1 MLRRLRKWF
10 AAAGGA
16 DGGRANAVV
25 QQEAARARSPLEE
38 ALAACPEDA
47 DLNFRVGQQYLAAG
61 DAAAALDHFH
71 LALHFAPGAFHAC
84 AGRVA
89 ALQGL
94 GRSAEEADAYR
105 EFLRAN
111 PAHPAAAYAL
121 ARWHHARAEYESAV
135 ALLRPVAAR
144 AGVDRDACNLLG
156 LILGRE
162 FGQFDEAEKLL
173 RLALEPDPAW
183 PVALSNLGWILME
196 KGDYEQGL
204 KMVGAVLERNP
215 DDHET
220 RLALAYM
227 NLKRGEFAAGWR
239 DYEARQHSRYANAAQ
254 YGYARWQGEPCSA
267 KTLLIVAE
275 QGFGDQIMFAS
286 CFDEAI
292 SRAGRCVIECDPRL
306 RGLFQRS
313 FPGANLR
320 PALPSGAGTAMPAPT
335 ECIDLQIPMGSLPG
349 LFRNSWDEF
358 PRHGGYLR
366 ADPDRVA
373 YWRARLDALG
383 PGPKIGL
390 SWRGGVAATRRH
402 LRCIELEQLLP
413 VMELPAT
420 FVSLQYGDCADD
432 LSRLR
437 LQHGRSLTHW
447 QDALDDYEET
457 AALTCALDL
466 VISVCTA
473 VIHLAGAL
481 GRPVWVLVPAIA
493 EWRYMNRGERLP
505 WYPSAR
511 LFRQT
516 QPAVWESAIQR
527 MAEQLSVEFHK
538 RS

>member
-1 MLRRLRKWF
+1 
-10 AAAGGA
+10 
-16 DGGRANAVV
+16 
-25 QQEAARARSPLEE
+25 
-38 ALAACPEDA
+38 
-47 DLNFRVGQQYLAAG
+47 
-61 DAAAALDHFH
+61 
-71 LALHFAPGAFHAC
+71 
-84 AGRVA
+84 
-89 ALQGL
+89 
-94 GRSAEEADAYR
+94 
-105 EFLRAN
+105 
-111 PAHPAAAYAL
+111 
-121 ARWHHARAEYESAV
+121 
-135 ALLRPVAAR
+135 
-144 AGVDRDACNLLG
+144 
-156 LILGRE
+156 
-162 FGQFDEAEKLL
+162 
-173 RLALEPDPAW
+173 
-183 PVALSNLGWILME
+183 
-196 KGDYEQGL
+196 
-204 KMVGAVLERNP
+204 
-215 DDHET
+215 
-220 RLALAYM
+220 
-227 NLKRGEFAAGWR
+227 
-239 DYEARQHSRYANAAQ
+239 
-254 YGYARWQGEPCSA
+254 
-267 KTLLIVAE
+267 
-275 QGFGDQIMFAS
+275 
-286 CFDEAI
+286 
-292 SRAGRCVIECDPRL
+292 
-306 RGLFQRS
+306 
-313 FPGANLR
+313 
-320 PALPSGAGTAMPAPT
+320 MPAPT